1 MYDLAD
7 THPNPQFSRPNWHD
21 LTGTWQFAFDPDD
34 VGRGRHWESDA
45 KPFDRAIT
53 VPFPPESSASGIGDP
68 GPHRSVWYRREAD
81 LATLERQND
90 QRLLLHFGA
99 VDYRADVWVNGVH
112 VAWHEGG
119 HTPFHADITPALHDG
134 ETTAVIVVRA
144 EDDPDDLGQPRGK
157 QDWETP
163 SHAIWYRRTTGIWQ
177 PVWLEV
183 VGRHRITDIHWQPE
197 AQSLTL
203 GATITV
209 DPPPFSPLTLHVTL
223 SLNGRTLADDRLRLH
238 RTTHVA
244 KWQVGEP
251 GHPGSRRE
259 LLWSPEHPNLIE
271 ATLKLLDGDTVLDT
285 VYSYAGLRSV
295 GTDSQSFLLN
305 AFPVYLRMVLEQG
318 FWPES
323 HLVAPAPE
331 AIRREVELIKE
342 LGFNTARI
350 HQKVEDPRF
359 LAWCDR
365 LGLMVWGEMANAFI
379 WNDRAVSR
387 VTREWTDVVLRDRSH
402 PSIIAWVPLNESWG
416 VPGLASD
423 PAQRHWQESLWNL
436 THALDGSR
444 PVISNDGWEQT
455 TTDIRTIHDY
465 TTEGSVIEERY
476 GSADRL
482 ATTLRQARP
491 AKRILQLDPDANL
504 DAPVMITEYGGISYA
519 PREGERWYGYG
530 TVSSEDDY
538 VAKVRELT
546 EAIRACAGV
555 SGYCYTQFTDTEQE
569 TNGLLTE
576 DRGPKLPIETL
587 REIFGPH

>member
-7 THPNPQFSRPNWHD
+7 KHPNPQFARANWHD
-21 LTGTWQFAFDPDD
+21 LTGEWQFAFDPDD
-34 VGRGRHWESDA
+34 IGRDRHWESDA
-45 KPFDRAIT
+45 AAFDRAIT
-53 VPFPPESSASGIGDP
+53 APFPPESSASGIDDP
-68 GPHRSVWYRREAD
+68 GPHRVVWYRREVD
-81 LATLERQND
+81 LDSLARQDD

-119 HTPFHADITPALHDG
+119 HTPFQADITPALTVG
-134 ETTAVIVVRA
+134 ATTAVIVVRA

-183 VGRHRITDIHWQPE
+183 VGRHRIADIHWRPE

-203 GATITV
+203 GATVTI
-209 DPPPFSPLTLHVTL
+209 DPSPRSPLTLHITL
-223 SLNGRTLADDRLRLH
+223 SLNGTTLADDRLRVNG
-238 RTTHVA
+238 TTNVA
-244 KWQVGEP
+244 KWRIGEP

-271 ATLKLLDGDTVLDT
+271 ATVRLLDGDTVLDT

-323 HLVAPAPE
+323 HLAAPSAE
-331 AIRREVELIKE
+331 AIRREVELIRE

-365 LGLMVWGEMANAFI
+365 LGLMVWGEMANAFT

-402 PSIIAWVPLNESWG
+402 PSIIAWAPLNESWG
-416 VPGLASD
+416 VPGLPSD
-423 PAQRHWQESLWNL
+423 PAQRHWQETLWNL

-465 TTEGSVIEERY
+465 TTEGSVIDARY

-482 ATTLRQARP
+482 ATTLRQVRP
-491 AKRILQLDPDANL
+491 AHRTLQLNPDANL
-504 DAPVMITEYGGISYA
+504 DTPVMITEYGGISYA
-519 PREGERWYGYG
+519 PKEGERWYGYG
-530 TVSSEDDY
+530 TVSSADDY
-538 VAKVRELT
+538 IAKVRELT
-546 EAIRACAGV
+546 EAIRACAGI

-576 DRGPKLPIETL
+576 DREPKLPIETL
-587 REIFGPH
+587 QDIFGPR